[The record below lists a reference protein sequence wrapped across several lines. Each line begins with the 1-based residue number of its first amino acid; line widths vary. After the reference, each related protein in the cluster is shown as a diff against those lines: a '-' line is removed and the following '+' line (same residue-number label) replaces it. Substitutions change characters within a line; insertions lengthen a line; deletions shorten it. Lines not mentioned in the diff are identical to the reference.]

1 MYLFVT
7 PVSLKMTEAL
17 TKNFKMTND
26 KNEAESANQIQ
37 NRLNIYAE
45 MLFFQAFHVRLS
57 GKN

>member
-26 KNEAESANQIQ
+26 KNEAESANQI
-37 NRLNIYAE
+37 
-45 MLFFQAFHVRLS
+45 
-57 GKN
+57 